1 MVILLLVMTEDEL
14 VPCEDVGLDVVD
26 LVLMIMAGVVV
37 IISLVSSVVVTIA
50 FNGCTIKIS
59 VTMIL
64 TVDDSTCYV

>member
-1 MVILLLVMTEDEL
+1 MTEDEL